1 MGNLINKNN
10 DLKNATNEIPFY
22 SLNKKTFLAKV
33 VDVYDGDT
41 CTIVIKNK
49 KKLQKYKVRMLGYD
63 SPEMKPRKNI
73 KNRDEIINK
82 AKEAKNALIN
92 KINNELIYIDC
103 GSWDK
108 YGRLLGTLY
117 TIKNNKKSLN
127 INQWMIDND
136 YGYVYNGGTKKN

>member
-1 MGNLINKNN
+1 MGNLINKNK
-10 DLKNATNEIPFY
+10 DLKNATKDIPFY

-41 CTIVIKNK
+41 CTIIIKNK
-49 KKLQKYKVRMLGYD
+49 NELQKYKVRMLGYD

-73 KNRDEIINK
+73 NNREEIIKK
-82 AKEAKNALIN
+82 AKEAKNALID
-92 KINNELIYIDC
+92 KINNKLVYIEC

-117 TIKNNKKSLN
+117 TIKNNKKSIN
-127 INQWMIDND
+127 INQWMINNN
-136 YGYVYNGGTKKN
+136 YGYIYNGGTKRN